1 MKQYIAILLVLSVSL
16 LFSGCQA
23 TEDASFDEKYIE
35 FSLSENQLQ
44 NMCKLATLKC
54 YYNNVAKTTLKGNF
68 LQKDSKLWIEYSA
81 TVDMGIDFSK
91 VKLDIEGD
99 KLIITIPDAE
109 ILRISD
115 PEIGDDSYYRSE
127 SGIFSAKIDAEDERD
142 SFRDAQD
149 NMMKV
154 AKESSTLLDA
164 AKKRAQMLIESYV
177 HQMDEMAGT
186 KHTVIWKD
194 VA

>member
-1 MKQYIAILLVLSVSL
+1 MKQVI
-16 LFSGCQA
+16 
-23 TEDASFDEKYIE
+23 
-35 FSLSENQLQ
+35 
-44 NMCKLATLKC
+44 
-54 YYNNVAKTTLKGNF
+54 
-68 LQKDSKLWIEYSA
+68 
-81 TVDMGIDFSK
+81 
-91 VKLDIEGD
+91 
-99 KLIITIPDAE
+99 
-109 ILRISD
+109 
-115 PEIGDDSYYRSE
+115 
-127 SGIFSAKIDAEDERD
+127 
-142 SFRDAQD
+142 RDAQD

>member
-1 MKQYIAILLVLSVSL
+1 MKKH
-16 LFSGCQA
+16 
-23 TEDASFDEKYIE
+23 FDR
-35 FSLSENQLQ
+35 SPL
-44 NMCKLATLKC
+44 
-54 YYNNVAKTTLKGNF
+54 
-68 LQKDSKLWIEYSA
+68 
-81 TVDMGIDFSK
+81 K
-91 VKLDIEGD
+91 VKQVI
-99 KLIITIPDAE
+99 
-109 ILRISD
+109 
-115 PEIGDDSYYRSE
+115 
-127 SGIFSAKIDAEDERD
+127 
-142 SFRDAQD
+142 RDAQD